1 MISVNSGR
9 QQQLFDDAAAPWE
22 ADDAH
27 ERLVASVLVPVGPTE
42 PLDYLVPDALRGQIQ
57 VGSRVSVPL
66 GRGDRLRIGYCVGL
80 AAHTATGRLKEL
92 HEVIDEQCLLSA
104 TMLRLSRWIADKY
117 LCTWTQ
123 ALDTMLPAAVRHQA
137 GTRRMTMLSVPAD
150 VAARLESLRLPPKQ
164 LHVLHYLV
172 AAGEPVTQVAVMEAV
187 PCTPAPIT
195 ALRQKGL
202 VTAGTARVRQEDY
215 ARPQTQREENH
226 ELNEDQE
233 QALGAIMS
241 ALEARQQRT
250 IVLHGITGSGK
261 TEVYIRAIQEV
272 VSYGRQAIVLVPEI
286 SLTPQTEQR
295 FRARFGEV
303 AVLHSHMTDAERSW
317 HWERIARDEVLV
329 VVGARSAVFAP
340 VPRLGLIVLDEEH
353 EASFKQDSAPRYHA
367 REVALERARLEGVP
381 LVLGSATP
389 SLESWHRARTGEF
402 QLVEM
407 PRRVLD
413 RPLPDVRTI
422 DLRNEFERGS
432 AAGALSRPL
441 RLAMQESL
449 AEGGQVILLLNRRGY
464 ATHLQC
470 PACGEVVRC
479 PHCDI
484 ALTHHWQREIAL
496 CHYCDYE
503 IPAPHVCPSCRSP
516 GIRYRGLGTQK
527 LEAEVRARFADVP
540 TLRMDTDTMQSP
552 GSHEKALAAF
562 RRGEVRI
569 LLGTQMIA
577 KGLDFPDVTLV
588 GVVNADT
595 ALHLPDFRAA
605 ERTFQLLVQV
615 AGRTGRGARGGR
627 VMVQTFSPDH
637 PAIQAAVRH
646 DYAAFAEREL
656 PLRRMLG
663 YPPFAAMVRL
673 VVRGARETITRE
685 FAAALAASAAATL
698 EPEQSGTRI
707 LGPAPAPI
715 AKLRGKYRFQLQLQG
730 ADAVALRTA
739 VSRAQETLKPPDD
752 VQWIADVDPLDML

>member
-1 MISVNSGR
+1 M
-9 QQQLFDDAAAPWE
+9 FDDLAAPWE
-22 ADDAH
+22 ADDAE
-27 ERLVASVLVPVGPTE
+27 ERLIAKVLVPVGPTE
-42 PLDYLVPDALRGQIQ
+42 PLDYLVPDALRGQVQI
-57 VGSRVSVPL
+57 GSRVSVPL
-66 GRGDRLRIGYCVGL
+66 GRSDRIRIGYCVDLVTRTTG
-80 AAHTATGRLKEL
+80 GRLKAL

-104 TMLRLSRWIADKY
+104 TMLRLSQWMAEKY

-123 ALDTMLPAAVRHQA
+123 ALDTMLPAAVRQQA

-150 VAARLESLRLPPKQ
+150 VAARLETLRLPQKQ

-172 AAGEPVTQVAVMEAV
+172 AAGQPLLQSAVIEAV
-187 PCTPAPIT
+187 GCTAAPIA

-202 VTAGTARVRQEDY
+202 VTADVARVRQEDY
-215 ARPQTQREENH
+215 ARPQAQREDNH

-233 QALGAIMS
+233 LALGAILA
-241 ALEARQQRT
+241 ALEARTQRT

-261 TEVYIRAIQEV
+261 TEVYIRAIQEI

-317 HWERIARDEVLV
+317 HWERIARDEVSV

-340 VPRLGLIVLDEEH
+340 VPRLGLIILDEEH

-367 REVALERARLEGVP
+367 REVALQRARLERVP

-389 SLESWHRARTGEF
+389 SLESWHRAQTGEY

-407 PRRVLD
+407 PRRVLA

-422 DLRNEFERGS
+422 DLRNEFERG
-432 AAGALSRPL
+432 AAGGALSRPL
-441 RLAMQESL
+441 RLAMQEAL
-449 AEGGQVILLLNRRGY
+449 ADGGQVILLLNRRGF

-470 PACGEVVRC
+470 PACGEAVRC

-484 ALTHHWQREIAL
+484 GLTHHWQREVAL

-503 IPAPHVCPSCRSP
+503 IRAPHVCPSCRSP

-527 LEAEVRARFADVP
+527 LEAEVRSRFADVP

-552 GSHEKALAAF
+552 GSHERALAAF

-615 AGRTGRGARGGR
+615 AGRTGRGERGGR
-627 VMVQTFSPDH
+627 VLVQTFSPDH
-637 PAIQAAVRH
+637 PAILAAVRH
-646 DYAAFAEREL
+646 DYTAFAEREL
-656 PLRRMLG
+656 PLRRLLG
-663 YPPFAAMVRL
+663 YPPFTSMVRI
-673 VVRGARETITRE
+673 VVRGPRETITQE
-685 FAAALAASAAATL
+685 FATALATCAKAALV
-698 EPEQSGTRI
+698 PEQSGARI

-730 ADAVALRTA
+730 PDAEALRGA
-739 VSRAQETLKPPDD
+739 VSRAQEALKPPDD